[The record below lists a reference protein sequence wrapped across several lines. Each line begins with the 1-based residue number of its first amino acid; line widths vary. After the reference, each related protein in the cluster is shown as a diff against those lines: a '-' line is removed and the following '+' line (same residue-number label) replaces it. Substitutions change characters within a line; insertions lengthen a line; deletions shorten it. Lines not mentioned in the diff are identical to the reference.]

1 MLTREK
7 TSSDIIPTIPPNHQ
21 NYSEVIVEVSKLG
34 QGLKTAFEGI
44 AMIFDSLGVGTKTD
58 SILKPF
64 NSDEAND
71 TDAVQ
76 PLSETSKSIQKNAQ
90 EAPEASSTSKSS
102 KSSITADDIT
112 RVIVEKIKQ
121 DANNNKKIEEI
132 VHNYGVSM
140 ISQIPNSKYEAFMAE
155 LASL

>member
-21 NYSEVIVEVSKLG
+21 NYSEVIVEVSKSYFADF
-34 QGLKTAFEGI
+34 KIKETAKKMGRAI
-44 AMIFDSLGVGTKTD
+44 TD